1 MDALRLRTPP
11 SHLSV
16 GRIHFVAHL
25 PRKVVG
31 TDLPRHLP
39 STPLPASSKRLRST
53 PRGCTQD
60 VPIDA
65 CSECEE
71 DDVTASGDGQAL
83 PPSSSPL
90 PVPAA
95 PSALP
100 PRRSASSPST
110 VPPSIPGDSD
120 ARPDMFSS
128 VPGSPTVV
136 VLASRAAVSSLA
148 SALDDA
154 APPGR
159 RLPASAST
167 RLRDVRRLLSSFDVA
182 SLPPDTDA
190 CGLTLGMVKP
200 AIAVPAPHLPRPFG
214 RTKYLGPL
222 GDVNTL
228 LRTPALVRT
237 FLLGEHYHEFDLSRA
252 HVTLAAGTYRLVRPT
267 AVNETCDKLLDPVKR
282 ASLEHH
288 FREELVRSR
297 ARLQADLDNAV
308 AGAVSTRGQRVAVA
322 RKRLAKA
329 YMEPKHA
336 FSAILYAPDDGTWA
350 NAFPAAHAPLVY
362 RVNRDIRQMLATLPS
377 HPHCAPLAHALA
389 SPAGKA
395 AQPADTRRR
404 HLARLQCHCL
414 HELEDLA
421 VAAMRSYFASRG
433 VTTSASINDS
443 LLVSASDCAL
453 IEGGLASLDPSAA
466 ICAAL
471 GFPLSSSMSLS
482 MLDGASAPPALPDV
496 VAAVLGVGSPAPDS
510 APLGGDGHAPA
521 VAPPDSADIAVLHSS
536 SFLPASAPSTPPS
549 TPLPPLPDS
558 GASPA
563 LPVPGSAPQPH
574 ASSASVPHVR
584 CPCLGC
590 DALDFGPADVDAS
603 WLAQRAHLYTQH
615 SRGTSS
621 FGVDGAAALAAGCAA
636 CPICSKLVNF
646 VHLGGAQPRSQFAVH
661 LTRGRKAD
669 AGGCGSQLPDRY
681 SVANR
686 LRELQASLPLGSA
699 ADCWL
704 SLRVPR
710 CPRASP
716 HQAAAVASLATT
728 PTYSPPPIGRSVPP
742 VGSAPHASEFMSDH
756 SAYDW
761 SWLRDVSMADLAAL
775 DVTVPKFPPSSARGA
790 HADTLAFGLRYLS
803 SHVSADTSHL
813 GFRYMAVANM
823 VLLGYP
829 RGSDSR
835 PTAAQV
841 RERADR
847 VRSGD
852 LRRMWEDLRATCSL
866 PASSP
871 PPSPPRAPDATDE
884 EATGPTLDADLPEA
898 SPRLLRRM
906 MFLCGMGHLAKAY
919 AACGRSP
926 VVDLHLPQ
934 HAEAAHKLHPRADIP
949 DPLSSAPDT
958 PLAVTPR
965 DVFDAV
971 FRSPPTAR
979 AAGPSSLTFE
989 VLSSVYRR
997 SSVCADDLYTVVCR
1011 INDGSAHSSL
1021 FADLTVSSL
1030 TGLQKPDNGGIRPIA
1045 IGDALARLS
1054 SRCTC
1059 RALSEVFQEHFTA
1072 PMSSA
1077 AAGGRRPLQ
1086 LGVGVSGGAEVIVH
1100 SLRLLLERNPHWACV
1115 GNDLRNGFNAISREK
1130 AVQAIHDNP
1139 LFAPYLPFVQQ
1150 SYLREAPLLARGKP
1164 IQAAG
1169 QPRPVDSSQGVRQGD
1184 PFAPALFALALH
1196 PVLQRVQEKF
1206 PDVYIFSYLD
1216 DTYMLGPPQ
1225 RAWDAARL
1233 FHTLCKTE
1241 LCLEARTDKMD
1252 VYCPFA
1258 TSAYHEDA
1266 AADMPPAPAPDAP
1279 ELTLPFLHDFPDV
1292 RGSPWHAKPEH
1303 RYALGFKCMGAFI
1316 GQPHWVAQRTRSALE
1331 AHLEPLTVVTQLGD
1345 VEHLRNSL
1353 QCKLLLMRW
1362 CSSAGANHW
1371 LRLTPPSVM
1380 LQTSDVDGLSAASSH
1395 DALLDAAL
1403 ATSLEID
1410 EHSPRGQ
1417 HALTQ
1422 ARLPLALSGLGLPSA
1437 VALSEP
1443 AFLASL
1449 ASVWHHI
1456 VRFIPDLASIDFASD
1471 EAEGLPSLRD
1481 ARYTH
1486 ARLES
1491 VHLLLARRYAEAK
1504 ADPASAPKF
1513 APRGLPPSLPSLSSF
1528 AASAPHKA
1536 QTAFSA
1542 VVHHYAW
1549 SRLLEDASADGG
1561 DREAVRLISVSQP
1574 GATDFHRCLPSR
1586 SDFVIESEVMLVA
1599 TQRQL
1604 GLPLSC
1610 LQGLDV
1616 DPLGDASINS
1626 HTDHTTRHNR
1636 LLLQWVVLL
1645 KRAHRHRS
1653 VVTSGP
1659 AVSLADDCIAD
1670 AAVLDFHGPG
1680 CNLII
1685 ENKLVSPLH
1694 GDGTAFDPAACRS
1707 AFAGSAPRMASF
1719 IHTKYDGRLGRHRKT
1734 DLIHEVF
1741 GGTAPPGVSLLKR
1754 CARMMRGRDLPGL
1767 DSADPLFPDFAES
1780 VSPSS
1785 MSSSDIPWAARS
1797 FLPYALQTLSRS
1809 IHSTVA
1815 DQILDHA
1822 RALRGARH
1830 FA

>member
-1 MDALRLRTPP
+1 
-11 SHLSV
+11 
-16 GRIHFVAHL
+16 
-25 PRKVVG
+25 
-31 TDLPRHLP
+31 
-39 STPLPASSKRLRST
+39 
-53 PRGCTQD
+53 
-60 VPIDA
+60 
-65 CSECEE
+65 
-71 DDVTASGDGQAL
+71 
-83 PPSSSPL
+83 
-90 PVPAA
+90 
-95 PSALP
+95 
-100 PRRSASSPST
+100 
-110 VPPSIPGDSD
+110 
-120 ARPDMFSS
+120 
-128 VPGSPTVV
+128 
-136 VLASRAAVSSLA
+136 
-148 SALDDA
+148 
-154 APPGR
+154 
-159 RLPASAST
+159 
-167 RLRDVRRLLSSFDVA
+167 
-182 SLPPDTDA
+182 
-190 CGLTLGMVKP
+190 
-200 AIAVPAPHLPRPFG
+200 
-214 RTKYLGPL
+214 
-222 GDVNTL
+222 
-228 LRTPALVRT
+228 
-237 FLLGEHYHEFDLSRA
+237 
-252 HVTLAAGTYRLVRPT
+252 
-267 AVNETCDKLLDPVKR
+267 
-282 ASLEHH
+282 
-288 FREELVRSR
+288 
-297 ARLQADLDNAV
+297 
-308 AGAVSTRGQRVAVA
+308 
-322 RKRLAKA
+322 
-329 YMEPKHA
+329 
-336 FSAILYAPDDGTWA
+336 
-350 NAFPAAHAPLVY
+350 
-362 RVNRDIRQMLATLPS
+362 
-377 HPHCAPLAHALA
+377 
-389 SPAGKA
+389 
-395 AQPADTRRR
+395 
-404 HLARLQCHCL
+404 
-414 HELEDLA
+414 
-421 VAAMRSYFASRG
+421 
-433 VTTSASINDS
+433 
-443 LLVSASDCAL
+443 
-453 IEGGLASLDPSAA
+453 
-466 ICAAL
+466 
-471 GFPLSSSMSLS
+471 
-482 MLDGASAPPALPDV
+482 
-496 VAAVLGVGSPAPDS
+496 
-510 APLGGDGHAPA
+510 
-521 VAPPDSADIAVLHSS
+521 
-536 SFLPASAPSTPPS
+536 
-549 TPLPPLPDS
+549 
-558 GASPA
+558 
-563 LPVPGSAPQPH
+563 
-574 ASSASVPHVR
+574 
-584 CPCLGC
+584 
-590 DALDFGPADVDAS
+590 
-603 WLAQRAHLYTQH
+603 
-615 SRGTSS
+615 
-621 FGVDGAAALAAGCAA
+621 
-636 CPICSKLVNF
+636 
-646 VHLGGAQPRSQFAVH
+646 
-661 LTRGRKAD
+661 
-669 AGGCGSQLPDRY
+669 
-681 SVANR
+681 
-686 LRELQASLPLGSA
+686 
-699 ADCWL
+699 
-704 SLRVPR
+704 
-710 CPRASP
+710 
-716 HQAAAVASLATT
+716 
-728 PTYSPPPIGRSVPP
+728 
-742 VGSAPHASEFMSDH
+742 
-756 SAYDW
+756 
-761 SWLRDVSMADLAAL
+761 
-775 DVTVPKFPPSSARGA
+775 
-790 HADTLAFGLRYLS
+790 
-803 SHVSADTSHL
+803 
-813 GFRYMAVANM
+813 
-823 VLLGYP
+823 
-829 RGSDSR
+829 
-835 PTAAQV
+835 
-841 RERADR
+841 
-847 VRSGD
+847 
-852 LRRMWEDLRATCSL
+852 
-866 PASSP
+866 
-871 PPSPPRAPDATDE
+871 
-884 EATGPTLDADLPEA
+884 
-898 SPRLLRRM
+898 M

-989 VLSSVYRR
+989 VLSSVYRH
-997 SSVCADDLYTVVCR
+997 SSICADDLYTVVCR

-1233 FHTLCKTE
+1233 FHTLCETE

-1252 VYCPFA
+1252 VYCPSA

-1279 ELTLPFLHDFPDV
+1279 ELTLPFLHDFPGV

-1345 VEHLRNSL
+1345 VEQLRNSL

-1380 LQTSDVDGLSAASSH
+1380 LQTSDVDGLSAAGSH

-1403 ATSLEID
+1403 TTSIEID

-1491 VHLLLARRYAEAK
+1491 MHLLLARRYAEAK

-1542 VVHHYAW
+1542 VVHHDTWY
-1549 SRLLEDASADGG
+1549 RLLEDVSAEGD

-1707 AFAGSAPRMASF
+1707 AFAGSVPRMASF

-1741 GGTAPPGVSLLKR
+1741 GGIAPPGMSLLKR
-1754 CARMMRGRDLPGL
+1754 CARMMCGRDLPGL